1 MSQKLREALQ
11 AVVDSWDLDE
21 AREIAKAA
29 LSYKSLTSQA
39 AALLGSI
46 KSEAKAKAAREN
58 GKNYGRGHFSQ
69 KRRQK
74 HLASK

>member
-1 MSQKLREALQ
+1 MSQKLRDALQ

-21 AREIAKAA
+21 ARDIAKAA
-29 LSYKSLTSQA
+29 LSHKSLTSQA

-46 KSEAKAKAAREN
+46 KSEAKAKASREN
-58 GKNYGRGHFSQ
+58 GRKFGRGHFSQ
-69 KRRQK
+69 KRRQN

>member
-1 MSQKLREALQ
+1 MSQKLRDALQ

-21 AREIAKAA
+21 ARDIAKAA
-29 LSYKSLTSQA
+29 LSHKTITSQA

-46 KSEAKAKAAREN
+46 KSEAKAKASREN
-58 GKNYGRGHFSQ
+58 GSKGGRGHLSQ